1 MSSMNYLK
9 ALCNF
14 HLQRTLYKVRSTA
27 RKTLIRDDWNEDWA
41 IVDGAG
47 YFDMQE
53 KANGELVMVES
64 NKLTVRYHT
73 ISPTTLHWL
82 RIQLR

>member
-1 MSSMNYLK
+1 MTASK
-9 ALCNF
+9 AVT
-14 HLQRTLYKVRSTA
+14 RE
-27 RKTLIRDDWNEDWA
+27 DWNEDWA

-53 KANGELVMVES
+53 LEEGGLVFVES

-73 ISPTTLHWL
+73 VSPTTLQWL
-82 RIQLR
+82 KVQLR

>member
-1 MSSMNYLK
+1 MRTVSM
-9 ALCNF
+9 AV
-14 HLQRTLYKVRSTA
+14 TTVA
-27 RKTLIRDDWNEDWA
+27 RDDWNEDWA

-53 KANGELVMVES
+53 VADGRLVLVES

-73 ISPTTLHWL
+73 IAPATLHWL
-82 RIQLR
+82 RRQLR